1 MRTLLK
7 GTLRL
12 VLGVVVVFVVLEGLA
27 NTALFWYTLILHPR
41 APLAEKGHTRYDPD
55 LGWSNIPNVSLK
67 DYYGPGL
74 DLTTNAQGF
83 RGTRPVDVA
92 VPPGMLRIIC
102 SGDSMTLGY
111 GVRDDQTWCQ
121 TLASL
126 DPRIEAVNM
135 GQGGYGVDQAYLW
148 FKRDGVALEHQ
159 VHIFAFIVSDF
170 NRMQGDSFYD
180 YKKPVL
186 VAQNGSLL
194 VTNTPVPK
202 VARIRPWLMQNLPSA
217 LDRLATVQ
225 IASHLVQPL
234 GAARGDLYAG
244 GNMERSLAV
253 FEDLRRL
260 NATKGSELML
270 VYLPLETEWKH
281 RGTDKWRTE
290 LGAELRR
297 RGFWYVDLV
306 DELRAVP
313 FWRTWE
319 LFIPPGAV
327 KFVGATGHYTVS
339 GHEWVAKN
347 IFKQL
352 LANREFAAKLSAL
365 PSVRPAAVQAE
376 PGARP
381 EPAAR

>member
-1 MRTLLK
+1 MRKLLS
-7 GTLRL
+7 GTLQL
-12 VLGVVVVFVVLEGLA
+12 ALGVVIVFVVLEGLA
-27 NTALFWYTLILHPR
+27 STALFWHTLIFHPV

-83 RGTRPVDVA
+83 RGTRPVA
-92 VPPGMLRIIC
+92 PTVPPGMLRIIC

-111 GVRDDQTWCQ
+111 GVSDDQTWCQ

-148 FKRDGVALEHQ
+148 FRRDGAALEHQ
-159 VHIFAFIVSDF
+159 VQIFAFIVSDF
-170 NRMQGDSFYD
+170 NRMQGESFYD
-180 YKKPVL
+180 YQKPMLL
-186 VAQNGSLL
+186 VQNGSLV

-202 VARIRPWLMQNLPSA
+202 VARYRPWLMQNLPSA
-217 LDRLATVQ
+217 LDRLATFQ
-225 IASHLVQPL
+225 IASRIVQPL
-234 GAARGDLYAG
+234 AAHRGDLYAG

-260 NATKGSELML
+260 NAARGSQLLL
-270 VYLPLETEWKH
+270 VYLPLQNEWKH
-281 RGTDKWRTE
+281 RGTDRWRTDLASE
-290 LGAELRR
+290 LHR

-313 FWRTWE
+313 FARTWE

-339 GHEWVAKN
+339 GHEWVAKAILN
-347 IFKQL
+347 HL
-352 LANREFAAKLSAL
+352 VADHEFAGRLSTL
-365 PSVRPAAVQAE
+365 PR
-376 PGARP
+376 R
-381 EPAAR
+381 R